1 MRLLIKSFGRGS
13 DLSLCKAR
21 LISHLTAS
29 LIHDDF
35 NTVKVCHSANP
46 TKVGFVHIYES
57 CILVTLNAFLRHV
70 PLGFSTW
77 DKF

>member
-1 MRLLIKSFGRGS
+1 MYTTVHVCNPGCILF
-13 DLSLCKAR
+13 
-21 LISHLTAS
+21 SHYTKK
-29 LIHDDF
+29 HDDF

-46 TKVGFVHIYES
+46 TQVGFVHIYES

-77 DKF
+77 H